1 MLGLHFTPACI
12 LLSVWS
18 LHFTPGPHSAVR
30 SLRFTLTESG
40 IPTIIGIRGVGG
52 GGELPYKSDGDARRK
67 IKIKPLREINV
78 GVA

>member
-12 LLSVWS
+12 LLSVCS

-52 GGELPYKSDGDARRK
+52 GGNSL
-67 IKIKPLREINV
+67 IKVTGMLV
-78 GVA
+78 GKLKLNP

>member
-12 LLSVWS
+12 LLSVCS

-52 GGELPYKSDGDARRK
+52 GELPYKSDGDARRK

-78 GVA
+78 SVA